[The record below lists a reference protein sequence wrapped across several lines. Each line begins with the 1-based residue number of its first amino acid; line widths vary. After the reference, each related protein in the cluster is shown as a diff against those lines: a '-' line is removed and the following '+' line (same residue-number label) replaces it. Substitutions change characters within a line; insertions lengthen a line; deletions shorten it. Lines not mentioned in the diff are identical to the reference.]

1 MRIRVA
7 VDTGGTFTDLVVF
20 DEAGIRVHK
29 VRSTPDD
36 PARAILSGI
45 DELLGGRTAD
55 ELIHG
60 STVATNALLERK
72 GARIAFLTTAGFEDI
87 LCIGRQTRRQLYSLM
102 GERRKPLVEDE
113 LTFGIKERM
122 GARGEVVEALSDAEV
137 SRVVECVRK
146 ANPEAVAIC
155 LLHSYA
161 DPTHEERL
169 ALEITR
175 AGFAASISHRILP
188 EHREFERA
196 STTVVNAYVGPVMSR
211 YLTKLEQGLPGQ
223 LLRVAQSA
231 GGFISA
237 DQARREAVQTVL
249 SGPAG
254 GALGALSLAAA
265 SGFRRAIGFDMGGT
279 STDVSLLDRTLPM
292 TTESVIGDFPIRLPM
307 LDIHSVGAGGGS
319 IVSVDRGGALRV
331 GPHSAGAEPGPAC
344 YGSGDELTVTDA
356 HLLLGRLD
364 PSYFFGGRITLDM
377 DRPHRLAQA
386 LCSKLNLSELALAEG
401 IINVANSNMERALRV
416 VSVQRGYDPRDFALL
431 AFGGAGGMHACDLAR
446 ALDIQTVL
454 VPEHAGILSAL
465 GMLLADYTK
474 HYSHTVLRPVDEISE
489 GELETSFK
497 ALTAAALSDLSA
509 EGFHDET
516 IRTDRSLDLRYL
528 GQSYEITVPFS
539 SGYRATFDQMHQNLY
554 GYRNEKRAVE
564 IVSIRVKAVAQ
575 TEKPAMPR
583 GEVAAFDRPSPAA
596 MRQVIFNG
604 SPQRTP
610 LFARDSLKPG
620 MSSQG
625 PAVIAGAQSTTV
637 VPPDWHFTVDAIGTL
652 VLTFKPQDI
661 REASM

>member
-1 MRIRVA
+1 M
-7 VDTGGTFTDLVVF
+7 
-20 DEAGIRVHK
+20 
-29 VRSTPDD
+29 
-36 PARAILSGI
+36 GI
-45 DELLGGRTAD
+45 DELLGERIAD
-55 ELIHG
+55 EVIHG

-72 GARIAFLTTAGFEDI
+72 GARVAFLTTAGFEGI
-87 LCIGRQTRRQLYSLM
+87 LSIGRQTRSQLYSLV

-113 LTFGIKERM
+113 LTFGLKERI
-122 GARGEVVEALSDAEV
+122 GARGEVVDALSDEEI
-137 SRVVECVRK
+137 SRVVQCVRK
-146 ANPEAVAIC
+146 AEPEAVAIC

-169 ALEITR
+169 AQEITR
-175 AGFAASISHRILP
+175 AGFPVSVSHRILP

-196 STTVVNAYVGPVMSR
+196 STSVVNAYVGPAMSR
-211 YLTKLEQGLPGQ
+211 YLTTLEQGLPGQ
-223 LLRVAQSA
+223 LLRVTQSA

-237 DQARREAVQTVL
+237 AQARREAIQTVL

-254 GALGALSLAAA
+254 GAIGALALAAE
-265 SGFRRAIGFDMGGT
+265 SGFHRVIGIDMGGT
-279 STDVSLLDRTLPM
+279 STDVSLLDRTLPI

-307 LDIHSVGAGGGS
+307 LDIHTVGAGGGS
-319 IVSVDRGGALRV
+319 IAFVDAGGALRV
-331 GPHSAGAEPGPAC
+331 GPRSAGAKPGPAC
-344 YGSGDELTVTDA
+344 YGSGEELTVTDA

-364 PSYFFGGRITLDM
+364 PSYFLGGRMTLDV
-377 DRPHRLAQA
+377 DRPRRLAQA
-386 LCSKLNLSELALAEG
+386 LSSKLNLSELELAEG
-401 IINVANSNMERALRV
+401 IIKVANSNMERALRV

-454 VPEHAGILSAL
+454 VPEHAGSLSAV

-474 HYSHTVLRPVDEISE
+474 HYSHTLLRPVDQICD
-489 GELETSFK
+489 GELESLFE
-497 ALTAAALSDLSA
+497 ALIAAALSDLSA

-554 GYRNEKRAVE
+554 GYRNDKGAVE
-564 IVSIRVKAVAQ
+564 IVSIRVKAIGQ
-575 TEKPAMPR
+575 TEKPALPR
-583 GEVAAFDRPSPAA
+583 RQIAASDRPFPAA
-596 MRQVIFNG
+596 IREVIFNG
-604 SPQRTP
+604 SLQPTP
-610 LFARDSLKPG
+610 LFARDSLQPG

-637 VPPDWHFTVDAIGTL
+637 VPPDWRFTVDAVGTL
-652 VLTFKPQDI
+652 VVTSKPQATV
-661 REASM
+661 EATA